1 MKTAYLDCFSGVSGD
16 MFVGALLDAGLSF
29 NELNSRLKTLAIDGY
44 SLQAN
49 REERSH
55 IYGTRFLVILDG
67 EREVHRGL
75 KEIKEIINRGDFS
88 IDVMDKSIEIFE
100 NLANV
105 EGNIHNKPPEEI
117 HFHEVGG
124 IDSIIDIVSTVYGIE
139 SLGLKNLYVSAL
151 PLGSGFVKTAHGE
164 MPLPAPATIAIL
176 KDVPVFD
183 SGVRFEM
190 VTPTGAALVKAFA
203 VSFGAIPRMTVSDIG
218 YGVGQRVLKDR
229 PNLLR
234 ILIGDEHAEQET
246 ETVVILET
254 NLDDTSPEVLG
265 FLMERLFDS
274 GALDVVFCPVQMKK
288 NRPGVQMQ
296 VMGSPENR
304 ERLTEIIFSESS
316 TLGVRFRFSQ
326 RVVLR
331 RAESEVDSP
340 WGRIKVKKI
349 MNSDNRW
356 CFMPEYEECRKI
368 ALMNNMPL
376 KEIIYWV
383 MALNKS
389 S

>member
-29 NELNSRLKTLAIDGY
+29 NELNSRLKTFAIDGY

-88 IDVMDKSIEIFE
+88 IDVRDKSIEIFE

-117 HFHEVGG
+117 HFHEIGG
-124 IDSIIDIVSTVYGIE
+124 VDSIIDIVSTVYGIE
-139 SLGLKNLYVSAL
+139 SLGIKNLYVSAL

-164 MPLPAPATIAIL
+164 MPLPAPATIALL

-190 VTPTGAALVKAFA
+190 VTPTGAALVKSFA
-203 VSFGAIPRMTVSDIG
+203 VSFGAMPRMTVSDIG

-234 ILIGDEHAEQET
+234 ILIGDEHAERET
-246 ETVVILET
+246 ETVVVLET
-254 NLDDTSPEVLG
+254 NLDDMSPEVLG
-265 FLMERLFDS
+265 FLMERLFES

-288 NRPGVQMQ
+288 NRPGIQIQ
-296 VMGSPENR
+296 VVGSPENR

-331 RAESEVDSP
+331 RSESEIDSP

-356 CFMPEYEECRKI
+356 FFMPEYEECRKI

>member
-88 IDVMDKSIEIFE
+88 IDVRDKSIEIFE

-164 MPLPAPATIAIL
+164 MPLPAPATIALL

-183 SGVRFEM
+183 SGVRYEM

-203 VSFGAIPRMTVSDIG
+203 VSFGAMPRMMVNYIG

-234 ILIGDEHAEQET
+234 ILIGDEQAEQET
-246 ETVVILET
+246 DNVVILET

-274 GALDVVFCPVQMKK
+274 GALDVVFFPVQMKK
-288 NRPGVQMQ
+288 NRPGIQMQ

-316 TLGVRFRFSQ
+316 SLGVRFRFSQ

-331 RAESEVDSP
+331 RSESEVDSP

-349 MNSDNRW
+349 MSSDNRW
-356 CFMPEYEECRKI
+356 FFMPEYEECRKI

-376 KEIIYWV
+376 KEIIYWI